1 MSKVHFGVVGGGWR
15 AEFYMRIA
23 RALPDL
29 FHIDGMVVRQADKGA
44 AIEREWGI
52 PTYRS
57 LAELLAAGRRPSFM
71 VTAVPWAANAAI
83 ITELVEH
90 GLPVLSETPAGP
102 DMESMLAVWRLV
114 EQGARL
120 QVAEQYIYQPLH
132 AARLAFIATG
142 VLGTISHVQVSV
154 AHGYHGISLI
164 RHFLGVGLA
173 NAVIEARQ
181 FTSPVVA
188 GPSRKGPPEEER
200 LEPSEHILAIF
211 DFQHPAGR
219 RIGVFDWDDEQYF
232 SWIRNQR
239 VLVRGERGEIINDQA
254 YYLADFRTPIQVT
267 FRRVNAGEGG
277 NLEGYH
283 LKGYTVGGNWIYRNP
298 FAPGRLSDD
307 EIAVATSLYKMH
319 EYVAGGPSFYSWAE
333 ACQDRYLDLC
343 LSKALKTGA
352 AVQTETQLWAT
363 I

>member
-83 ITELVEH
+83 IKELVEH

-120 QVAEQYIYQPLH
+120 Q
-132 AARLAFIATG
+132 
-142 VLGTISHVQVSV
+142 
-154 AHGYHGISLI
+154 
-164 RHFLGVGLA
+164 
-173 NAVIEARQ
+173 
-181 FTSPVVA
+181 VA